1 MKSYA
6 NESHCPTVEACWAE
20 NRSVYTKSE
29 MTTNQAIGDSLPKRL
44 HVVGRGH
51 GMLVMLLLQG

>member
-20 NRSVYTKSE
+20 NGSVFTKSE
-29 MTTNQAIGDSLPKRL
+29 MTNQAIGGSLPKRL
-44 HVVGRGH
+44 HVVGLGH